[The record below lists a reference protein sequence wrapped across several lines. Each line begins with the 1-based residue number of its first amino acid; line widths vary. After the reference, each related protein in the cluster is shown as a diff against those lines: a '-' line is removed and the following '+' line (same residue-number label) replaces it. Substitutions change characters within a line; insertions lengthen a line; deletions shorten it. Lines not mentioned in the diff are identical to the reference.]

1 MTTPSNPR
9 RELQELK
16 ARLLVL
22 EQERDSL
29 YTVLDE
35 NPAVAYRARASGDF
49 GATYISAGI
58 TAQLGYQ
65 PRDFTEDPE
74 FWADHLHP
82 EDRPRVLAEMARAVG
97 AGSGAF
103 EYRFRHQDGTYR
115 WMRDECHANVNNRS
129 PELVG
134 YWTDITERKEAEES
148 LRKSEHRFRVLF
160 EASRDAI
167 MTAAPPSWEFTS
179 GNPAT
184 IAMFRTG
191 DEKAFV
197 KTAPW
202 KLSPEFQPD
211 GRRSDEAAK
220 EVIEK
225 AMREGSH
232 FFEWRHR
239 RADGEEFPA
248 TVLLTRCDL
257 GEEAFVQ
264 ATVRDITEQRR
275 AEEAIRRAQEQL
287 EVRVTKR
294 TAELATVNAQLTAEV
309 AERTSA
315 EALLREQRNELDQIY
330 QTAPIGLA
338 LLDRDLRFLR
348 INDVL
353 AAINGVPAADHRDK
367 TLRDVIPHLAE
378 RAEPPYRRVIES
390 GEPVLGVEISGRTPA
405 TPNEDHH
412 WLVSY
417 YPVVA
422 NDGTV
427 RGVQTIVQ
435 DVTAQKIAEAALSL
449 RSDHLEQLVLER
461 TAELRRSQAQL
472 RRSERLASLGTL
484 AAGIAH
490 EINNPV
496 GAILLA
502 VGYAARTWEGP
513 DGDRIVRQTLQ
524 DIEREAVRCGEVV
537 RDRPAVRP

>member
-1 MTTPSNPR
+1 MVTPSNPR

-16 ARLLVL
+16 ARLLLL

-29 YTVLDE
+29 RTVLDE
-35 NPAVAYRARASGDF
+35 NPAVAYRARTSGDF
-49 GATYISAGI
+49 GATYVSAGI
-58 TAQLGYQ
+58 TTQLGYQ
-65 PRDFTEDPE
+65 PRDFTEDAE

-82 EDRPRVLAEMARAVG
+82 DDRPRVLAEMSRAVG
-97 AGSGAF
+97 TGSGAF
-103 EYRFRHQDGTYR
+103 EYRFRRQDGTYR
-115 WMRDECHANVNNRS
+115 WMRDECHVNVNNRS

-148 LRKSEHRFRVLF
+148 LRKSEHRFRGLF

-179 GNPAT
+179 GNSAT

-232 FFEWRHR
+232 FFEWRHK

-257 GEEAFVQ
+257 EEEAFVQ
-264 ATVRDITEQRR
+264 ATVRDITQQRR
-275 AEEAIRRAQEQL
+275 AEEAIRRAQEEL

-294 TAELATVNAQLTAEV
+294 TAELATVKAQLTAEV
-309 AERTSA
+309 TERANA

-338 LLDRDLRFLR
+338 LLDRNLRFLR

-353 AAINGVPAADHRDK
+353 AAINGVPAA
-367 TLRDVIPHLAE
+367 A
-378 RAEPPYRRVIES
+378 IEAKRF
-390 GEPVLGVEISGRTPA
+390 VM
-405 TPNEDHH
+405 
-412 WLVSY
+412 SY
-417 YPVVA
+417 P
-422 NDGTV
+422 
-427 RGVQTIVQ
+427 I
-435 DVTAQKIAEAALSL
+435 LP
-449 RSDHLEQLVLER
+449 
-461 TAELRRSQAQL
+461 
-472 RRSERLASLGTL
+472 ERL
-484 AAGIAH
+484 
-490 EINNPV
+490 NPC
-496 GAILLA
+496 
-502 VGYAARTWEGP
+502 T
-513 DGDRIVRQTLQ
+513 DK
-524 DIEREAVRCGEVV
+524 
-537 RDRPAVRP
+537 